1 MRARAAVGGVVAS
14 LGILIIGWQVGAAGV
29 TSPPTAL
36 ASGNGS
42 TSGSTNT
49 AGSSTGSV
57 PGPGAA
63 TPSAAPSTTPS
74 GAPAAS
80 PSSAPSTPA
89 SKDGTYTGATANTPF
104 GPVQVSVTISGNSIT
119 EVTALQ
125 LTNADGRSRQIS
137 NRAAPMLRQEV
148 LSAQSTRVSYVS
160 GATYTSDGYLR
171 SVQSA
176 LDQAGF

>member
-14 LGILIIGWQVGAAGV
+14 LGILIIGWQVGSAGV
-29 TSPPTAL
+29 SSFPTAL
-36 ASGNGS
+36 ASGTGS
-42 TSGSTNT
+42 TAGSTNT
-49 AGSSTGSV
+49 TGSSTGTV
-57 PGPGAA
+57 PGPVVA
-63 TPSAAPSTTPS
+63 TPSAAPST
-74 GAPAAS
+74 AAS
-80 PSSAPSTPA
+80 TPSTPPP
-89 SKDGTYTGATANTPF
+89 SKDGTYTGAVANTPF
-104 GPVQVSVTISGNSIT
+104 GPMQVSVTISGNSIT

-137 NRAAPMLRQEV
+137 NRAAPALRQEV
-148 LSAQSTRVSYVS
+148 LSAQSTHVSYVS